1 MSIAPELIAGRRVNC
16 FDGAMKIGCRIE
28 TARQRRGW
36 SQTRLAGEVGVQ
48 QSRVSR
54 WERDEGL
61 PTVPQIVALAHALG
75 SSVDE
80 LLGVPREPAASPES
94 QLSEDDRVILI
105 IARDLGPT
113 EARRRLLRPP
123 GPVFELLE
131 PQAEPSPNP
140 KPGSH
145 RTGTR

>member
-1 MSIAPELIAGRRVNC
+1 MEKVSRLLDE
-16 FDGAMKIGCRIE
+16 
-28 TARQRRGW
+28 RGMIPADL
-36 SQTRLAGEVGVQ
+36 TRLTGIPSGRLSKLAQGQGQLRIPEALRIARALQ
-48 QSRVSR
+48 VSL
-54 WERDEGL
+54 DF
-61 PTVPQIVALAHALG
+61 LADDAATN
-75 SSVDE
+75 
-80 LLGVPREPAASPES
+80 PEP